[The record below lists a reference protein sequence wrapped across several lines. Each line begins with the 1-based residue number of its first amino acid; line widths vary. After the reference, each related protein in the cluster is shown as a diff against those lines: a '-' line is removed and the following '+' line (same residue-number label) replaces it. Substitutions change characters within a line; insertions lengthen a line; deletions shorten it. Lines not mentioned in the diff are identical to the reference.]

1 MLAALAA
8 ATIGMTYTPPI
19 VTRPEDVD
27 ARGYALVFSNEDRG
41 TFSVLIKDAGKKWDQ
56 VSEVEETAE
65 KECDFSWV
73 VFHTIIPNMDFV
85 LHSFKQQGAELDVK
99 ANVSEDLTDYFQ
111 EDGITAENNFGLH
124 DIY

>member
-19 VTRPEDVD
+19 ITRPEDVD
-27 ARGYALVFSNEDRG
+27 ARGYALVFSREDRG

-56 VSEVEETAE
+56 VPAAETTAE
-65 KECDFSWV
+65 SQCDFSRV
-73 VFHTIIPNMDFV
+73 VFDTIIPNVDFV
-85 LHSFKQQGAELDVK
+85 LHSFKQQGQELDAK
-99 ANVSEDLTDYFQ
+99 ANVSEDLSDYFSD
-111 EDGITAENNFGLH
+111 DGISAENNFGLH

>member
-27 ARGYALVFSNEDRG
+27 ARGYALVFSREDRG

-56 VSEVEETAE
+56 VPEVEETAE

-85 LHSFKQQGAELDVK
+85 LHSFKSQGAELDAK
-99 ANVSEDLTDYFQ
+99 ADVSADLSDYFE
-111 EDGITAENNFGLH
+111 EDGITADNNFGLH